1 VFVIICQVIYF
12 RVRLILTIV
21 GISCFVIIVLKLINN
36 SMVGRSGDFST
47 PISRLTE
54 TFSRLSSFIHRGMS
68 YDVVLVW
75 QKRPVI
81 LSNNLLMFCVLVFHF
96 RNEL

>member
-1 VFVIICQVIYF
+1 MFVIICQVIYF